1 MTALARV
8 EPVTA
13 LPELVREAAQR
24 LASAQSSAEVLDA
37 RDAASVAYDAAKS
50 AARIARAKKAHD
62 EVIVA
67 VYRAQA
73 DALEIESTAKRRL
86 ADEYDAAQDR
96 GEVRAN
102 GERSF
107 SSAGKA
113 VVAEIGVSPKD
124 IHEARQLRDAARDD
138 PGVTR
143 RVIDGMLERGEEP
156 TRAAVRREIVHV
168 AKPKP
173 RVSDAALW
181 LWGRMLDFEKGGY
194 FDKAADQLLVEM
206 TEPMRADV
214 RRLAP
219 KVREF
224 MEDMEVACDAA

>member
-124 IHEARQLRDAARDD
+124 IHDARQLRDAERDD

-156 TRAAVRREIVHV
+156 TRAAVRREIV
-168 AKPKP
+168 ATPPKRQP
-173 RVSDAALW
+173 VVTDEALW
-181 LWGRMLDFEKGGY
+181 LWGRLCDFERHGY
-194 FDKAADQLLVEM
+194 LKAPPNDLLEDM
-206 TEPMRADV
+206 TAPMRADV

-219 KVREF
+219 IVAEYLHRF
-224 MEDMEVACDAA
+224 EDAQ